1 MARLSDDVKGSWE
14 DTTLAHFMNH
24 RREAGGPDYEFV
36 RSDERPD
43 RVIRVVGSTEEI
55 GVEITRCVVG
65 KDAAAEQ
72 RTVALADALRRELS
86 SWAEGGWVHLYGG
99 DFPDCEKNAVERLVT
114 ALRDAI
120 GARGSLRAFL
130 ASLDC
135 GLWEHGDT
143 VFHISSD
150 ADDARWEIADNHLP
164 SRPGR
169 RAASH
174 DEIERLLLERI
185 HDKATK
191 APHYGWS
198 GPLIL
203 LVRNPYQVHRPG
215 TRTVEKAGQLL
226 RPTFREAWLVN
237 ATEGARDSSP
247 PEPRLVPL
255 MLS

>member
-1 MARLSDDVKGSWE
+1 MPRISAAVNESWE
-14 DTTLAHFMNH
+14 DVTLALFIRH

-36 RSDERPD
+36 RKYDRPD

-65 KDAAAEQ
+65 KDAAAEK

-120 GARGSLRAFL
+120 RATGSLHSFL
-130 ASLDC
+130 ASLDR
-135 GLWEHGDT
+135 GLWEHEDT

-150 ADDARWEIADNHLP
+150 PDDARWEIADNHLP

-169 RAASH
+169 RTASP

-191 APHYGWS
+191 ARHYGWS

-203 LVRNPYQVHRPG
+203 LVRNPYQVHRPDA
-215 TRTVEKAGQLL
+215 RTVEEAGQLL

-237 ATEGARDSSP
+237 ATEGVRDRSP